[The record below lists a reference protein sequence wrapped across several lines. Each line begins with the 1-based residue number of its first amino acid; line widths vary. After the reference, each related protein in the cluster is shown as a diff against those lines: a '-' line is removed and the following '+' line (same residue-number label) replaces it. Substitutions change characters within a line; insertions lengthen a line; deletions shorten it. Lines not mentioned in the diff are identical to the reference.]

1 MSDAEWGP
9 WIEHDGKG
17 CPVPVGTKGD
27 AELRCGRIVPFCAGM
42 GSTRGGPY
50 KPSKFRGTSAW
61 EWGGK
66 PANHFGEEVIRYRVR
81 KPRGLTI
88 LENLI
93 ADLPAT
99 ASPKV
104 DA

>member
-1 MSDAEWGP
+1 MSEETWGP

-17 CPVPVGTKGD
+17 CPVGD
-27 AELRCGRIVPFCAGM
+27 GVAVNATDCRGRETISCFRYGGESWDWSNWPEY
-42 GSTRGGPY
+42 TRIIR
-50 KPSKFRGTSAW
+50 FR
-61 EWGGK
+61 
-66 PANHFGEEVIRYRVR
+66 IR

-93 ADLPAT
+93 ADLPAPVG
-99 ASPKV
+99 PKV